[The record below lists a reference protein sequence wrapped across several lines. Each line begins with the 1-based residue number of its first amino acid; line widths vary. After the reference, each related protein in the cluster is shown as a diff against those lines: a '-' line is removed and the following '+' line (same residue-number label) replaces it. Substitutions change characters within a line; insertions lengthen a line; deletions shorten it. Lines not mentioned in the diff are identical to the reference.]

1 MKFRLLFLFL
11 FSTLFCFAQNT
22 IPEILKKYNKNTVA
36 YIYVGDISENKH
48 YTLLDAREPNEFRVS
63 HIENAINIGYDKFDS
78 KKFVKDFPN
87 KNENIVVYCSIGIR
101 SETTG
106 EKIKK
111 LGYKNV
117 QNLYGGIFD
126 WKNKGKKVVDSG
138 GLETDK
144 IHTFDK
150 NWSKYLKKGEK
161 VYEK

>member
-1 MKFRLLFLFL
+1 M
-11 FSTLFCFAQNT
+11 
-22 IPEILKKYNKNTVA
+22 NKNTVA
-36 YIYVGDISENKH
+36 YIYVDDIAKGKN
-48 YTLLDAREPNEFRVS
+48 YTFLDSREPKEFNVS
-63 HIENAINIGYDKFDS
+63 HLKNAVNIGYDKFDS

-101 SETTG
+101 SETIG
-106 EKIKK
+106 DKLKK

-117 QNLYGGIFD
+117 QNLYGGIFE
-126 WKNKGKKVVDSG
+126 WKNKGNKVVDKDN
-138 GLETDK
+138 LETEK